1 MEKINPCDV
10 HESWP
15 VAPWPAQALTGV
27 AKWLGAPLVCCA
39 IPSLVLGADKPLP
52 VQEVAAGVFVHQGV
66 HQDAMPG
73 NYGAIANV
81 GFIVGAKCVAV
92 IDTGG
97 SFAQGKALRTAVSR
111 HTPLP
116 VCYVINTHVHPDHVY
131 GNAAFIADKPEF
143 IGHHNLAASMR
154 SRGGYYATY
163 LERTIG
169 PDLARQST
177 LVPPSVSVKGIHQ
190 VELGERKLIIQ
201 AWPTSHTDND
211 LTVLDE
217 TTATLWTGDLV
228 FRERIPSLDG
238 SLSGW
243 LSTMESLAGIPA
255 RLVVPGHGPVSAD
268 WPAIMKP
275 QQRYLQQLL
284 ADVRAAIK
292 AKRSIQQA
300 TNEIGAAD
308 SSHWQLFNGYH
319 RQNVTAAFTE
329 LEWED

>member
-1 MEKINPCDV
+1 MERMNQCGV
-10 HESWP
+10 HASSP
-15 VAPWPAQALTGV
+15 IAPWAAQAFTGV
-27 AKWLGAPLVCCA
+27 AKWLCAPLLCCA
-39 IPSLVLGADKPLP
+39 IPSVVLGADDPLP

-81 GFIVGAKCVAV
+81 GFIVGGECVAV

-97 SFAQGKALRTAVSR
+97 SFAQGKALRAAISR
-111 HTPLP
+111 QTSLP

-131 GNAAFIADKPEF
+131 GNAAFTADQAEF
-143 IGHHNLAASMR
+143 VGHHNLAASMR
-154 SRGGYYATY
+154 SRDGYYAAY

-169 PDLARQST
+169 PDLARQSI
-177 LVPPSVSVKGIHQ
+177 LVPPNVPVKEVHQ
-190 VELGERKLIIQ
+190 LDLGERTLTIQ

-238 SLSGW
+238 KLSGW

-255 RLVVPGHGPVSAD
+255 RLVVPGHGSVSTD
-268 WPAIMKP
+268 WPAVMKP
-275 QQRYLQQLL
+275 QQQYLQQLQ
-284 ADVRAAIK
+284 ADVRAALK

-300 TNEIGAAD
+300 MSEIGALNP
-308 SSHWQLFNGYH
+308 SQWQLFDGSH